1 VIGPSSDASAQRLG
15 LRRLDAAL
23 GVGGQIPL
31 QQDKYPKTTRSAG
44 ADPARGISAA
54 TGNEG
59 NLGLRGCSSASRGEP
74 LQQEENMADAKP
86 LAVVTGA
93 SSGIGA
99 AYARALAARGYDLAL
114 VARRRDRLQ
123 QLAEELASRHHANC
137 TVLAADLANE
147 AELRKI
153 EELLAGAANLEL
165 LVNNAGFGSMGRFFE
180 APVESQDAMHRLHV
194 LATLRLTH
202 AALRNLTAR
211 NTGAI
216 VNVASVAAF
225 VPRPGSTS
233 YYATKA
239 WINCFTEGLY
249 LELKAAGSRVR
260 VQALCPGF
268 TVTEFH
274 DVLGLDREEV
284 FGGAWWM
291 KAEDVV
297 EASLHG
303 LEKGKLFVVPGLRY
317 KLLVGL
323 LRLLPRGVLHF
334 AVVRGPASIRRDRR
348 PARPA

>member
-1 VIGPSSDASAQRLG
+1 MV
-15 LRRLDAAL
+15 
-23 GVGGQIPL
+23 
-31 QQDKYPKTTRSAG
+31 
-44 ADPARGISAA
+44 
-54 TGNEG
+54 
-59 NLGLRGCSSASRGEP
+59 
-74 LQQEENMADAKP
+74 DAKP

-99 AYARALAARGYDLAL
+99 AYARVLAARGYDLAL
-114 VARRRDRLQ
+114 VARRQDRLQ
-123 QLAEELASRHHANC
+123 QLADELTGRHHANC
-137 TVLAADLANE
+137 TVVAADLTSE
-147 AELRKI
+147 GDLRKA
-153 EELLAGAANLEL
+153 EEFLAGAANLAL
-165 LVNNAGFGSMGRFFE
+165 LVNNAGFGSTGRFFE

-211 NTGAI
+211 NAGAI
-216 VNVASVAAF
+216 VNVSSVAAF

-274 DVLGLDREEV
+274 DVLGLDRDEI

-297 EASLHG
+297 EASLRG
-303 LEKGKLFVVPGLRY
+303 LEEGKLFVVPGLRY
-317 KLLVGL
+317 KLIVWL
-323 LRLLPRGVLHF
+323 LRLLPRGVLHL
-334 AVVRGPASIRRDRR
+334 AVVRGPASLRRDRS
-348 PARPA
+348 PAKHA